1 MKESSF
7 HESANKIL
15 DLEKEKKKLS
25 LKVDQLHDNCTRLT
39 SQNQELEIVFKNALE
54 ENKKLQDSMDNRQIA
69 NERQIQE
76 READRLKLSDLD
88 KHIETLTKEKHRIQ
102 TLCESVQ
109 RRADDLERF
118 LDSKTKE
125 CAMLQPRANE
135 CETMRNELAEVKH
148 KVTSLERE
156 NANMNKD
163 VCKLRENLEVSEET
177 HAAYSLLVSFPLFQ
191 TKDVLLD
198 RNDCQI
204 ATQTKDIQNLTK
216 QLDDTVTIY
225 QRVQELES
233 QNEEMASQSK
243 IYKETISTLRRDLV
257 AGTLE
262 TEKVNKELEKLGIE
276 NREISTTGVNVETVV
291 QKLVKNPETFKTVR
305 EIMLSVNRDITGPLS
320 GKCVLCHKQETYTVE
335 KNFEIS
341 NAIDADIIVGTR
353 PSIVLTTT
361 ISHQP
366 LQEQCDKLRATNAEL
381 QISVEALQAE
391 NARQKVDVSTLGS
404 QITSLNTQHVALQ
417 LANSQLASEKDVLC
431 KRADCF
437 KQQNE
442 SLLHDQVTLQC
453 LHEQLNSEYEALCC
467 EKELLKTTLRD
478 LRKDNRDLREREQS
492 FISQE
497 EKLQNQIN
505 MTRKETDDL
514 TNLRAEHSKLKL
526 DFRNLYTSSE
536 YLKNEYKNMQ
546 TQYKS
551 IRADNSRLKLQKT
564 ELTGELNSRTDA
576 ANALEIEMTKCAHRC
591 EMLLQ
596 MNANLDTDR
605 RTLME
610 HVSQLLSQYHELLSH
625 SLDDKQHYHDEEK
638 LFTDKMN
645 NLSRQKEKL
654 EEKIMEHY
662 RKLESCSP
670 KK

>member
-1 MKESSF
+1 M
-7 HESANKIL
+7 
-15 DLEKEKKKLS
+15 
-25 LKVDQLHDNCTRLT
+25 
-39 SQNQELEIVFKNALE
+39 
-54 ENKKLQDSMDNRQIA
+54 
-69 NERQIQE
+69 
-76 READRLKLSDLD
+76 
-88 KHIETLTKEKHRIQ
+88 
-102 TLCESVQ
+102 
-109 RRADDLERF
+109 
-118 LDSKTKE
+118 
-125 CAMLQPRANE
+125 
-135 CETMRNELAEVKH
+135 
-148 KVTSLERE
+148 
-156 NANMNKD
+156 
-163 VCKLRENLEVSEET
+163 
-177 HAAYSLLVSFPLFQ
+177 
-191 TKDVLLD
+191 
-198 RNDCQI
+198 
-204 ATQTKDIQNLTK
+204 
-216 QLDDTVTIY
+216 
-225 QRVQELES
+225 
-233 QNEEMASQSK
+233 
-243 IYKETISTLRRDLV
+243 
-257 AGTLE
+257 E
-262 TEKVNKELEKLGIE
+262 TEKVKKELEKLGIE

-320 GKCVLCHKQETYTVE
+320 GCCVLCHKQEIYTVE

-341 NAIDADIIVGTR
+341 NAIEADIIVGTR

-361 ISHQP
+361 LPHQP
-366 LQEQCDKLRATNAEL
+366 LQEQCSKLTAANVEL
-381 QISVEALQAE
+381 QTTVESLQAE

-453 LHEQLNSEYEALCC
+453 LHEQLNSEYEALCR

-478 LRKDNRDLREREQS
+478 LRKECRDLREREQS
-492 FISQE
+492 YISQE

-505 MTRKETDDL
+505 MSRKETDDL
-514 TNLRAEHSKLKL
+514 SNLRAEHSKLKL

-551 IRADNSRLKLQKT
+551 IRADNSQLKLQKT
-564 ELTGELNSRTDA
+564 QLNGELNSRTDA
-576 ANALEIEMTKCAHRC
+576 ANALEIEMTKCSHRC